1 MASVVVKRLQCRCGK
16 ISTDMTSTLIRL
28 RTRRRSAILAVLLG
42 VVLRGLIPSG
52 FMPSH
57 SDGGL
62 TITVCSGTTSYSVEL
77 PTGGEYDGG
86 AKFSAAHAC
95 VFAAPMPEDALPST
109 EPGTRAPTPETRLLA
124 SNSAGAAARVAP
136 LSAPPPPARGPPS
149 QA

>member
-1 MASVVVKRLQCRCGK
+1 MYPLLS
-16 ISTDMTSTLIRL
+16 RL

-57 SDGGL
+57 SDAGL

-77 PTGGEYDGG
+77 PTGGEEDGG
-86 AKFSAAHAC
+86 PKFSAAHAC
-95 VFAAPMPEDALPST
+95 VFAASIPEDALPPT
-109 EPGTRAPTPETRLLA
+109 EPGTRAPTPATRLLA
-124 SNSAGAAARVAP
+124 SLSPGATARVAP

>member
-1 MASVVVKRLQCRCGK
+1 MYPLLS
-16 ISTDMTSTLIRL
+16 RL

-62 TITVCSGTTSYSVEL
+62 TITVCSGATSYSVEV
-77 PTGGEYDGG
+77 PTGGQDDGG
-86 AKFSAAHAC
+86 TKFPVSQAC
-95 VFAAPMPEDALPST
+95 VFGVLMPQDALLPTDS
-109 EPGTRAPTPETRLLA
+109 GVRAPTPETRLLA
-124 SNSAGAAARVAP
+124 SNSAGAAARVAL

>member
-1 MASVVVKRLQCRCGK
+1 M
-16 ISTDMTSTLIRL
+16 IMTSMLIRL

-62 TITVCSGTTSYSVEL
+62 TLTVCSGTTSYSVEV
-77 PTGGEYDGG
+77 PTGGEDDGG
-86 AKFSAAHAC
+86 PKFSAAHAC
-95 VFAAPMPEDALPST
+95 VFAASLPEDALPPT
-109 EPGTRAPTPETRLLA
+109 ESGTRAPTPETRLLA
-124 SNSAGAAARVAP
+124 SFSPGATARVAL

>member
-1 MASVVVKRLQCRCGK
+1 MSLSLHQFRSNRRHAVVV
-16 ISTDMTSTLIRL
+16 I
-28 RTRRRSAILAVLLG
+28 LLG
-42 VVLRGLIPSG
+42 LLLRGLIPSG

-77 PTGGEYDGG
+77 PTGGEDDDGT
-86 AKFSAAHAC
+86 AFPVSHAC
-95 VFAAPMPEDALPST
+95 VFAASMPEDALPPT
-109 EPGTRAPTPETRLLA
+109 EPGTRAPTSATRLFA
-124 SNSAGAAARVAP
+124 SFSPGATARVAL

>member
-1 MASVVVKRLQCRCGK
+1 M
-16 ISTDMTSTLIRL
+16 IMTSMLSRL

-77 PTGGEYDGG
+77 PTGGEDDDGT
-86 AKFSAAHAC
+86 AFPVSHAC
-95 VFAAPMPEDALPST
+95 VFAASMPEDALPPT
-109 EPGTRAPTPETRLLA
+109 EPGTRAPTPATRLFA
-124 SNSAGAAARVAP
+124 SFSPGATARVAL

>member
-1 MASVVVKRLQCRCGK
+1 MASVVVKRLYRCSGN
-16 ISTDMTSTLIRL
+16 ISMIMTSMLIRL

-77 PTGGEYDGG
+77 PTGGEDDGG
-86 AKFSAAHAC
+86 PKVSAAHAC
-95 VFAAPMPEDALPST
+95 VFAASLPEDALPPT
-109 EPGTRAPTPETRLLA
+109 EPGTRAPTPATRLFA
-124 SNSAGAAARVAP
+124 SFSPGATARVAL